1 MKAPH
6 NLREAVVDSSA
17 IMSIFDG
24 RPSRDAFKAAL
35 KCCDALYMS
44 AGTLLELSI
53 IFISRK
59 DVQGPALLD
68 SFLASYKVFIVPFDE
83 IAVATARQGCVDFGK
98 RRSKADLN
106 YGDLF
111 SYALAKARGMPLF
124 YEGLDFLHTDL
135 PDAMALLGY
144 SFDEKHAPV
153 SGGLWPNGLTS
164 ITVPI

>member
-1 MKAPH
+1 MKRLK

-17 IMSIFDG
+17 IVSIFDG
-24 RPSRDAFKAAL
+24 RPSADAFKAAL

-68 SFLASYKVFIVPFDE
+68 SFLASYKVLIVPFDQKV
-83 IAVATARQGCVDFGK
+83 IAIARQGCLDFGK

-111 SYALAKARGMPLF
+111 SYSLAKARGLPLL
-124 YEGLDFLHTDL
+124 YEGLDFIETDL
-135 PDAMALLGY
+135 ADAMALLGY
-144 SFDEKHAPV
+144 SFDEKHAPIPV
-153 SGGLWPNGLTS
+153 QPL
-164 ITVPI
+164 